1 MSFCFRIVCFQLSLQ
16 HSLEDTAIS
25 TAVYPSLQQQA
36 HPVQEGQTISK
47 PGVTDVALAVDP
59 VPHAQWQQRWNPNSL
74 YRQGGAWFES
84 PPLCGFPPD
93 MLSYALSLQ
102 DDAVL
107 STNQENQLIN
117 NFDSAAPS
125 VPHSSGACFD
135 SATLSGSSSVVP
147 SDSAAPLFY
156 PTGGS
161 TGISGFTG
169 TGWGIGAQLS
179 LPSFDPSV
187 GLLD

>member
-1 MSFCFRIVCFQLSLQ
+1 
-16 HSLEDTAIS
+16 
-25 TAVYPSLQQQA
+25 
-36 HPVQEGQTISK
+36 
-47 PGVTDVALAVDP
+47 
-59 VPHAQWQQRWNPNSL
+59 
-74 YRQGGAWFES
+74 
-84 PPLCGFPPD
+84 
-93 MLSYALSLQ
+93 MLNYALSLQ

-147 SDSAAPLFY
+147 SDSAAPLLY
-156 PTGGS
+156 PTGNS

-187 GLLD
+187 PIATTSDYLTDVRVARDRTFNAPTLQPVPYGFNPPLYPPSPSPDVKLLTYTRPGCSQRDAWCPV